1 MRPYRHIRKFILA
14 TACLNLILGS
24 GLAAFASVERPALE
38 RSLSE
43 SSAVVRAIDHDDQAW
58 IQNWLQTGHSPLA
71 SIRNKLHEHLLDRA
85 ASHGSSKVFDTLL
98 STIDR
103 QHLHAKLADS
113 RGTPLLVGL
122 ASLAVPQ
129 QKKTARYERMIEDLL
144 RFSPKL
150 VNETD
155 RAYIGDGRTAL
166 HEAAA
171 NGNLQVIHT
180 LIAHGAKVDAR
191 NSTGETPL
199 HLAARFGH
207 INAVR
212 YLLFCHANFHLK
224 TYYTKATPL
233 MAAAEMGQA
242 PVIRLLMA
250 AGANKE
256 ERDIFG
262 KTPPDRYKEYA
273 GNYYKHL
280 ELAKRRP

>member
-1 MRPYRHIRKFILA
+1 MDPYRRFRKFILA
-14 TACLNLILGS
+14 AACLSLILGS
-24 GLAAFASVERPALE
+24 GVAAFAGP
-38 RSLSE
+38 LSE
-43 SSAVVRAIDHDDQAW
+43 SSAVVRAIDHDDRVW
-58 IQNWLQTGHSPLA
+58 IENWLQAGHSPLA
-71 SIRNKLHEHLLDRA
+71 QIQNKLHEHLLDRA
-85 ASHGSSKVFDTLL
+85 ASHGSSKVFDLLL
-98 STIDR
+98 STIDHR
-103 QHLHAKLADS
+103 QITAKLVDS

-122 ASLAVPQ
+122 ASLAVPH
-129 QKKTARYERMIEDLL
+129 QKKTSRYERMIEDLL
-144 RFSPKL
+144 RFSPKQ
-150 VNETD
+150 VSATD

-180 LIAHGAKVDAR
+180 LIAHGAKINAR

-207 INAVR
+207 LDAVR
-212 YLLFCHANFHLK
+212 YLLFCHADFHLK

-233 MAAAEMGQA
+233 MSAAEMGQA

-280 ELAKRRP
+280 ELAKRKP